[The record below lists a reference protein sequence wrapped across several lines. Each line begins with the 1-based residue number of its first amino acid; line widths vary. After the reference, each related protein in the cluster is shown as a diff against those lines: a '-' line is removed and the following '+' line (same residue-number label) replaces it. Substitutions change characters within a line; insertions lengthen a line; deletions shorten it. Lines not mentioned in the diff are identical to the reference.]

1 MRDIDTTLK
10 VIAIDHEIYQMIKHN
25 DVYIYAVYQNSLHL
39 CLNDLLIT
47 VGARIY
53 EGKHHIVLNK
63 NIAFRDLNLKMK
75 QKACIKDDHLFLGDL
90 KLDIDYMAVKN
101 YQSYDLTYLKT
112 DNLDVVINQL
122 LGKINLIIKEE
133 MLIKYSSA
141 IMKIVLN
148 RINQFLEKPNLGH
161 ARLILGLGQGLTP
174 YGDDILVGYIMG
186 RNTIGY
192 PIEWIESLLDAVDEK
207 TTRLSAQ
214 NIKDTYKRI
223 YPHIYVEMIEEL
235 FNKNKTEHA
244 IELMNI
250 GDTSGVGMLLGFL
263 YGIKAGE
270 EYNERL

>member
-1 MRDIDTTLK
+1 MDTALK

-25 DVYIYAVYQNSLHL
+25 DVFIYAIHQNSLHL
-39 CLNDLLIT
+39 CLNELLIT

-53 EGKHHIVLNK
+53 EGKHHIVLDRNV
-63 NIAFRDLNLKMK
+63 IFRDIDLKIK
-75 QKACIKDDHLFLGDL
+75 QKACIKGDHLYLGDL

-112 DNLDVVINQL
+112 DNLDTVIKQL
-122 LGKINLIIKEE
+122 LGKIDLIIKEE

-141 IMKIVLN
+141 IMKLVLN
-148 RINQFLEKPNLGH
+148 RVNQFLEEPNLGH

-223 YPHIYVEMIEEL
+223 YPHIYMEMIEEL
-235 FNKNKTEHA
+235 FKKNTIEHA